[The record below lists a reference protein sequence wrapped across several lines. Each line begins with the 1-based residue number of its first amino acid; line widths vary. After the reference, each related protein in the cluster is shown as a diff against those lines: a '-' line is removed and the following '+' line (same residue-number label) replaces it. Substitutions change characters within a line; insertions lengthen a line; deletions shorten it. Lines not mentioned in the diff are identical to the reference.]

1 MLLLL
6 LLLLL
11 PLLLLLS
18 LLLLL
23 QLAVDVQDVHET
35 VVEEEVDAGDRAI
48 SFARLAA
55 RRLLTGAHP
64 ACSLSTGFGPL
75 TESSGHSAYV
85 FPRAG
90 GEHGTSSG
98 VPTLRI

>member
-64 ACSLSTGFGPL
+64 ACSLSTGFGPSNGVIRAQCIRVPPCRRGTRDL
-75 TESSGHSAYV
+75 FGSSN
-85 FPRAG
+85 P
-90 GEHGTSSG
+90 
-98 VPTLRI
+98 